1 MQELNQLAFGNIFSD
16 LQRNN
21 FIYKDDLFTI
31 LFAHAW
37 LLFALRLVYSF
48 PPWKIFFL
56 SVNFQPRSQGL
67 LLDDFQNGGSSEEDP
82 GLCWTNTFV
91 DWPIHTNTLIGLNA
105 S

>member
-37 LLFALRLVYSF
+37 LLFALCLVYSF

-56 SVNFQPRSQGL
+56 SVNFQPRPQGL
-67 LLDDFQNGGSSEEDP
+67 LLDDFQNGGSSEKDP
-82 GLCWTNTFV
+82 GLRWTNTFV